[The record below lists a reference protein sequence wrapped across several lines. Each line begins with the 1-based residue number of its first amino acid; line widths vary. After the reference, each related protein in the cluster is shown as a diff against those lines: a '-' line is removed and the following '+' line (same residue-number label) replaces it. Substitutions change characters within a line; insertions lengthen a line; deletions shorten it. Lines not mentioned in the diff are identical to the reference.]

1 MRRLTENA
9 SVKNG
14 GQEKEKQMKQLPDK
28 TGSMVGAE
36 GSETM
41 PESAYEMI
49 IAVANQ
55 GYIEPIMEAAR
66 SAGAGG
72 GTVIHAKGTG
82 MEGMGKFFGV
92 SLAAEKEMIF
102 IVTETRKEAG
112 YYACNRH
119 GKAGME
125 SKARTFLL
133 FLPVDEVAGLDTSS
147 R

>member
-14 GQEKEKQMKQLPDK
+14 GQEKGKQMKQLPDK
-28 TGSMVGAE
+28 TGGIWAKKK

-92 SLAAEKEMIF
+92 SLAAGKRNDLHCDKNADRSRLLC
-102 IVTETRKEAG
+102 VQSWKKQGWSR
-112 YYACNRH
+112 RH
-119 GKAGME
+119 GHFYFPY
-125 SKARTFLL
+125 R
-133 FLPVDEVAGLDTSS
+133 
-147 R
+147 